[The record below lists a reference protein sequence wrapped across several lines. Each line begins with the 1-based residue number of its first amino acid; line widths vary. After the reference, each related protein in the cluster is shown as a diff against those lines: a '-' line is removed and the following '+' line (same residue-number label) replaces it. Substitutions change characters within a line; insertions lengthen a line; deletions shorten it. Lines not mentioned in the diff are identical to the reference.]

1 MLTHFSH
8 SFPIYPAQKREIMFS
23 KRIRTLVTK
32 TIKYDKY
39 GGPEVLYSGTR
50 QMNKLDD
57 NSVRIKVQY
66 SALNRADL
74 CKRIFNL

>member
-1 MLTHFSH
+1 
-8 SFPIYPAQKREIMFS
+8 MFS

-39 GGPEVLYSGTR
+39 GGPEVLYSGSR
-50 QMNKLDD
+50 QMTKLDD
-57 NSVRIKVQY
+57 YSVRVKVQY

-74 CKRIFNL
+74 CKRIFNHFLTFQVEALLGWR